1 MAVDFEN
8 LIVGNG
14 TFNQTANIE
23 TITVPANTT
32 VARGTLLGKI
42 TSTGKYIVSLL
53 AASDGSEVGAAIAQT
68 DVENDTAGALDYKVV
83 VYKAGS
89 FNSTGVTFGTGQ
101 TVANT
106 KDDLHLVSIEI
117 TEGVL

>member
-14 TFNQTANIE
+14 TFKEVANLETVTA
-23 TITVPANTT
+23 PAGTML
-32 VARGTLLGKI
+32 RGTLMGKI
-42 TSTGKYIVSLL
+42 TASGKYIPSLNG
-53 AASDGSEVGAAIAQT
+53 AVDGSEVAVAILAEEI
-68 DVENDTAGALDYKVV
+68 VSAGADHVV
-83 VYKAGS
+83 NLYKAGS

-106 KDDLHLVSIEI
+106 KDDLHNVSIEI
-117 TEGVL
+117 TNGVL